1 MDEMSILSVN
11 AHRDIVDHVP
21 LAITTST
28 EGYALLLARTQQA
41 TYLVIV
47 QLMGRTVSTIELAS
61 SRYAEFVIQL
71 IDEQIRQHPG
81 LRGEELNT
89 HITLRAKNHLT
100 RTPLPGDFLA
110 PIA

>member
-47 QLMGRTVSTIELAS
+47 QCSGQV
-61 SRYAEFVIQL
+61 
-71 IDEQIRQHPG
+71 
-81 LRGEELNT
+81 
-89 HITLRAKNHLT
+89 
-100 RTPLPGDFLA
+100 FLA
-110 PIA
+110 TEL